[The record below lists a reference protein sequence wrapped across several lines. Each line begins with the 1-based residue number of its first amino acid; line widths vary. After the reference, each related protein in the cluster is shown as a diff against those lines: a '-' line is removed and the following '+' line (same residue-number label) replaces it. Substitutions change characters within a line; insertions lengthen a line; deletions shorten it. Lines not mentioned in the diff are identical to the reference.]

1 MSQQSLKDRY
11 AAVMMNAFGAPLRV
25 AMRAAAKVMT
35 TTDELVDRINQMK

>member
-25 AMRAAAKVMT
+25 LHYPHAFDAG
-35 TTDELVDRINQMK
+35 